1 MKTPKTKKSLYTL
14 RKNLLKQSKKLQRIM
29 KTKQFGR
36 RYLVFAAILL
46 GVSTIF
52 WAIIG
57 SLIQQGNADQLVNP
71 LLTRDIDTFRG
82 AIFPDQHTFLLK
94 LPFFGL
100 IQLLGGGSIAFSAI
114 TVLLCVL
121 TVGGLAYVLY
131 RIDKRPLVLG
141 TILLALAV
149 CLILTPAEPYAG
161 ALLPTNLAMVTT
173 RNIEYIVFI
182 ISLIFL
188 INAKRYRSWSFV
200 LASAI
205 MIVLIASD
213 KLFVSLS
220 IGGAVLALVTY
231 LIVRQK
237 QLIHLAIKW
246 LVVSVISYI
255 GATGLLL
262 GLNAVGLLHTSSP
275 IGAGPYGIV
284 HSVKDFAIGLF
295 YGVAGVFTNFGAN
308 PLVDVRVIT
317 DIPHHLLGLIH
328 PTYLVYLV
336 TIAITVGVI
345 VVMVRLFKT
354 SLIKIVKIAK
364 KPIKQLPDYTQL
376 SLLLIFTSVAACGVF
391 VFSNHYYPVD
401 SRYLTIIFFA
411 GFIALA
417 CFLKDKKISS
427 RLLVIGGVVL
437 TVCVLV
443 GVPIVLSGLQSHT
456 TAAADTDE
464 RNALIAGN
472 IKIHPVDTLIGDY
485 WRVLPIQSIFSG
497 KLRVMP
503 MEACTAARSILT
515 SKTWQP
521 NLSGHSFAYLLTLES
536 STTGY
541 PACSLTDIIATYG
554 KPNQSAVIKGTATN
568 PKEIL
573 LFYDQGTHL
582 TTTKS
587 QSLSLKTDTVTP
599 VLLKDVPNLL
609 CDKPVIMQFVAHEDD
624 DILFMNPDLV
634 HDIEAKKCIRTIYFT
649 AGDAG
654 GSDLY
659 WIGRQK
665 GSEAAYDSMLGKPNQ
680 VWTERVVQLPG
691 GQIATIANPK
701 ANHSISLI
709 FLHLPDGNPNGTGFS
724 KYGNQSQNKLYFGK
738 INSINTVSAD
748 SSYTS
753 AQLTGALVSLIE
765 AYKPSQ
771 LRSHSGYE
779 GTHYLD
785 HSDHTNVARYTARAY
800 EAYKKTHSKDS
811 LSLTY
816 YLGYPVHSLAPNVV
830 GADYEKKV
838 ASFIAF
844 SRFDGAT
851 CHTINECNTRSV
863 YGLYLKR
870 QYTYPY

>member
-1 MKTPKTKKSLYTL
+1 MKTPKARKSIP
-14 RKNLLKQSKKLQRIM
+14 RFHKNLLKQSKKLLQVI
-29 KTKQFGR
+29 KTKPFGR
-36 RYLVFAAILL
+36 RYLIYAAILL

-52 WAIIG
+52 WAIVG

-100 IQLLGGGSIAFSAI
+100 IQLLGGGTIAFSTI
-114 TVLLCVL
+114 TVLLCL
-121 TVGGLAYVLY
+121 ITVGGLAYVLY

-141 TILLALAV
+141 TTLLALAA

-161 ALLPTNLAMVTT
+161 ALLPANLAMVTT

-188 INAKRYRSWSFV
+188 INARRYRSWSFV
-200 LASAI
+200 LASVI

-220 IGGAVLALVTY
+220 LGGAILALAVY
-231 LIVRQK
+231 IVVRQK
-237 QLIHLAIKW
+237 QLIQLAVKW
-246 LVVSVISYI
+246 LVVSVIGYV

-262 GLNAVGLLHTSSP
+262 GLNTVGLLHTSSP
-275 IGAGPYGIV
+275 IGAGPYGFV
-284 HSVKDFAIGLF
+284 HTIKDFAIGLF
-295 YGVAGVFTNFGAN
+295 YGITGVFTNFGAN
-308 PLVDVRVIT
+308 PLVDVRIIT
-317 DIPHHLLGLIH
+317 DIPHHLFSLIQ
-328 PTYLVYLV
+328 PVYLVYLV
-336 TIAITVGVI
+336 TTLITIGAII
-345 VVMVRLFKT
+345 VMVRLFKT

-364 KPIKQLPDYTQL
+364 KPLKPLQDYTQL
-376 SLLLIFTSVAACGVF
+376 SLLLIFTSVAAGGVF

-401 SRYLTIIFFA
+401 SRYLTIVFFA

-417 CFLKDKKISS
+417 CFLKDKKVPPHF
-427 RLLVIGGVVL
+427 LVIGGMIL
-437 TVCVLV
+437 TVCVV
-443 GVPIVLSGLQSHT
+443 ASVPIVLSGLQSHT
-456 TAAADTDE
+456 TAAADIDD
-464 RNALIAGN
+464 RNAQIAGN
-472 IKIHPVDTLIGDY
+472 IKLHPVDTLVGDY
-485 WRVLPIQSIFSG
+485 WRVLPIQSIYSG

-503 MEACTAARSILT
+503 MESCTTARSVLT

-521 NLSGHSFAYLLTLES
+521 NLSGRSFAYVLTLES

-541 PACSLTDIIATYG
+541 PACSLKDIITAYG
-554 KPNQSAVIKGTATN
+554 KPNQSAVIKGTAID

-573 LFYDQGTHL
+573 LFYDQGAHL
-582 TTTKS
+582 ATSKP
-587 QSLSLKTDTVTP
+587 QSASIKTDTVTP
-599 VLLKDVPNLL
+599 VLLNDVPNLL
-609 CDKPVIMQFVAHEDD
+609 CDKPAIMQFVAHEDD
-624 DILFMNPDLV
+624 DILFMNPDLL

-654 GSDLY
+654 SGDLY

-665 GSEAAYDSMLGKPNQ
+665 GSEAAYDSMLGKPKQ
-680 VWTERVVQLPG
+680 VWIERVVKLPG

-701 ANHSISLI
+701 GNHSISLI

-724 KYGNQSQNKLYFGK
+724 KYDNQSQNKLYFGK

-748 SSYTS
+748 STYSS
-753 AQLTGALVSLIE
+753 AQLTDTLVSLIE

-771 LRSHSGYE
+771 LRSQSSYE
-779 GTHYLD
+779 GTRYTD
-785 HSDHTNVARYTARAY
+785 HNDHTNVARYTTRAY
-800 EAYKKTHSKDS
+800 EAYKIAHAEATP
-811 LSLTY
+811 SLTY
-816 YLGYPVHSLAPNVV
+816 YLGYPVHSLAPNVL
-830 GADYEKKV
+830 GSDYEKKV
-838 ASFIAF
+838 ASFIAYG
-844 SRFDGAT
+844 RFDDAT
-851 CHTINECNTRSV
+851 CHTVFECNTRSV